1 LAKNGLVLLNV
12 IALLALSYSVDSE
25 AKYTKRDG
33 RCESSFQLLNSF
45 STDFDGQ
52 NGSEVELYV

>member
-1 LAKNGLVLLNV
+1 
-12 IALLALSYSVDSE
+12 LALSYSVDSE